1 MYSWYYMCHNAK
13 LYYHCYHQ
21 IRDIYMDDAHIS
33 LLVFSEE
40 RGKKRENK
48 KQRQQRSE
56 SERKNKKDL
65 HMWSHFVLYATIPT

>member
-1 MYSWYYMCHNAK
+1 
-13 LYYHCYHQ
+13 
-21 IRDIYMDDAHIS
+21 MDDAHIS